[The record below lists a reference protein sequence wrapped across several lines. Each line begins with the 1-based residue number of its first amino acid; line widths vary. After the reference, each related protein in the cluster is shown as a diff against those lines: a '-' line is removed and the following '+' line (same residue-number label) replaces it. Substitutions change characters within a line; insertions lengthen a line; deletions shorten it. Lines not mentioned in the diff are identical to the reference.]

1 MTETNSAARP
11 SPLAA
16 RPHPVGSIVAILLLF
31 VFSGVAVQILP
42 VAAPGIIADW
52 QLSATALAAPVS
64 AVLVGSALGTVIG
77 GILSDIIGRRP
88 LIAGSVALLAAF
100 MALTALASAP
110 WHITA
115 TMLVAGLA
123 MGFFFSPGMALVA
136 ELSPPHR
143 RALSISLTVASLPL
157 GLTLC
162 SLAASVILPA
172 LGWEMLFLVG
182 AALGVP
188 CLLLFVAFVPES
200 PSFLVK
206 RPGREAEYA
215 HVQARLSLPPVEI
228 PTQEHGET
236 SLVKRFGQLFT
247 AAPVT
252 TACLFVLFLATNMF
266 GNMALSWIP
275 TAMSDLG
282 FSLAFSSG
290 SLASWTTVTVLAT
303 PVAGWLMT
311 RIGLNLV
318 CAVALVISGTAMV
331 LMGAFASVELGQG
344 AISAMMALSGLGCA
358 GFVTAV
364 YTLAAESFPAELR
377 GSGIGIS
384 DAIGRVGG
392 VLGAYF
398 GVQFMAAGGPNGF
411 FYLLAL
417 LMAVSLVFLAIL
429 ASASK
434 PARPKAGAPA

>member
-1 MTETNSAARP
+1 MGGSA
-11 SPLAA
+11 LAA

-31 VFSGVAVQILP
+31 VFSGVGVQILP
-42 VAAPGIIADW
+42 VAAPAIIADW
-52 QLSATALAAPVS
+52 GLSKTALAAPVS
-64 AVLVGSALGTVIG
+64 AILVGSAIGTVIG
-77 GILSDIIGRRP
+77 GVISDIIGRRP
-88 LIAGSVALLAAF
+88 LIAGSVALLAVF
-100 MALTALASAP
+100 MALTAFASAP
-110 WHITA
+110 WQITA

-162 SLAASVILPA
+162 SLAASAIVPA
-172 LGWEMLFLVG
+172 LGWETLFLAG

-188 CLLLFVAFVPES
+188 CVLLFMAFVPES
-200 PSFLVK
+200 PSFLVQ
-206 RPGREAEYA
+206 RPERAAEYA
-215 HVQARLSLPPVEI
+215 HVQARLSLPPVEV
-228 PTQEHGET
+228 PPQEHGE
-236 SLVKRFGQLFT
+236 SSIVKRFGQLFT

-290 SLASWTTVTVLAT
+290 SLASWTTVTVIAT
-303 PVAGWLMT
+303 PIAGWLMT

-318 CAVALVISGTAMV
+318 CAVSLVLSGAAMV
-331 LMGAFASVELGQG
+331 LMGAYASVAIGQG

-377 GSGIGIS
+377 ASGIGIS

-434 PARPKAGAPA
+434 PARPKANAPA